1 MLTQLRHRAA
11 FVLMLIL
18 LFSLTQTPGTSA
30 QTAQPAQPPP
40 PTGNKPPSPAVGA
53 QVPESYFGPS
63 PSSVQKELVGPVQ
76 LLKSG
81 KIDEAAETITLPLYK
96 GQLADGRA
104 VWYVVSDTD
113 DKANADALG
122 LNFSSKLTYA
132 ATGKGARN
140 GTIQKD
146 GSVTFDVGTVDFSP
160 DAKLVPGDMP
170 NPFPPKMAQAG
181 SVGDAN
187 YSPLVRLANAG
198 GHIYNAPIVAFNV
211 SKDQINF
218 CDGKNVD
225 HKLVHDKVVKICPTD
240 TGGTVTLAL
249 TEGLSFG
256 KPILYFSTESSD
268 PVVATLE
275 GATYAPTMA
284 DIGMGRDDSFTSAVE
299 RIFITI
305 NGPMGKDNPQRQ
317 GINSAIVDGGSPVN
331 VFGGI
336 PTVATDYSPM
346 WDGNVGVWTQDAIA
360 KGYRSQLREEFN
372 YLDYVQKGYI
382 TGPDSKPFGSAGFII
397 NCPVVMRFL

>member
-18 LFSLTQTPGTSA
+18 LFGLTQTPGTSA
-30 QTAQPAQPPP
+30 QTSPPAQPPP

-81 KIDEAAETITLPLYK
+81 KIDEVAETITLPLYK

-187 YSPLVRLANAG
+187 YSPLVRLTNAG
-198 GHIYNAPIVAFNV
+198 GHIYNAPIIAFNV

-240 TGGTVTLAL
+240 MGGTVTLAL
-249 TEGLSFG
+249 VEGLSFG

-275 GATYAPTMA
+275 SATYAPAMA

-346 WDGNVGVWTQDAIA
+346 WDGNVGVWTQDAIT

-372 YLDYVQKGYI
+372 YLDFVQKGYI
-382 TGPDSKPFGSAGFII
+382 TGPDGKPFGSAGFII